1 MGEEE
6 KTKMLGLM
14 KFWLFGTFIIIFAAV
29 TVYTGAA
36 VGTGL
41 DILGEANYWYA
52 MVLTAALCVA
62 WYFVYRWYLNRK

>member
-14 KFWLFGTFIIIFAAV
+14 KFWLFGTFIIIFAAA
-29 TVYTGAA
+29 TVYTGVA

-41 DILGEANYWYA
+41 DILGQPNYWYA
-52 MVLTAALCVA
+52 MGITAVLCVI
-62 WYFVYRWYLNRK
+62 WYYVYRGYLNRK